1 MSALEKQGIPFKVAI
16 TYFAMN
22 AKNASDRRRLDACR
36 KLWQTKGSLAR
47 RAVRKT
53 LRIPNRCIDV
63 DVVTGNKVAGR
74 AGDKHLSCSFA
85 SVARSGLD
93 LLQFF
98 ASYDAVFIIF
108 DHALLTEATVMA
120 CLIDSMIVGLS
131 LYTNL
136 SPAPTKPRKR
146 CTVWRLHLTNP
157 TWLLSIFNCY
167 QICTASPSP

>member
-22 AKNASDRRRLDACR
+22 PKNASDHCRLNACR
-36 KLWQTKGSLAR
+36 ELWRTEGSFAR
-47 RAVRKT
+47 RAVRNA
-53 LRIPNRCIDV
+53 LRIPNTCNIHV

-74 AGDKHLSCSFA
+74 AGYKHLTCSFA

-120 CLIDSMIVGLS
+120 CLIDSMVVGLS
-131 LYTNL
+131 LYTN
-136 SPAPTKPRKR
+136 
-146 CTVWRLHLTNP
+146 
-157 TWLLSIFNCY
+157 
-167 QICTASPSP
+167 